1 MKRKYI
7 MIYDYDASKYK
18 KKYQILFKYKKSE
31 QKKYGNKFYQNLKN
45 EDNELI
51 GILNSF
57 KNDIIPKIYRCRH

>member
-1 MKRKYI
+1 